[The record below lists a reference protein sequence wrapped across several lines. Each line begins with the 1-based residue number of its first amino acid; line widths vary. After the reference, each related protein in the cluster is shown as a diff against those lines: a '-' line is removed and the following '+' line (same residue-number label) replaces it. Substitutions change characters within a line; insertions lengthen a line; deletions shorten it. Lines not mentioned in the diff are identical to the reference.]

1 MTHSNHIITADLG
14 GTKMVVALVSQKG
27 EIVDRYRQPTM
38 AQDGPETVIERLY
51 YSIDFLLDRNNT
63 LPRQLEAMSLGIA
76 GIIDTRN
83 GIIDKAPNLPGW
95 ENLALKDK
103 IYERYSVPVH
113 ILNESDA
120 AALGEHRYG
129 AGKRLKNIALIT
141 LGTGIGGGLV
151 LDGRLFLGSSGSAF
165 EIGHMVIKDD
175 GPECGCGKNG
185 CLETLASGTAI
196 GREARRRITEGETSV
211 LVDMVHGAIE
221 EITAEK
227 VHKAAKQGDPL
238 ALRVLAGA
246 SHYLGLGI
254 INLVSIINPEMIIVG
269 GSVARIGNLLLDPVR
284 QIVKDKTFA
293 LMVKKLRIVQARLG
307 EDAGLIGAAAY
318 ALDQNH

>member
-1 MTHSNHIITADLG
+1 
-14 GTKMVVALVSQKG
+14 
-27 EIVDRYRQPTM
+27 
-38 AQDGPETVIERLY
+38 
-51 YSIDFLLDRNNT
+51 
-63 LPRQLEAMSLGIA
+63 MSLGIA
-76 GIIDTRN
+76 GIIDTTN
-83 GIIDKAPNLPGW
+83 GIVDKAPNLPGW
-95 ENLALKDK
+95 ENMKLRDK
-103 IYERYSVPVH
+103 IHDRYSVPVH
-113 ILNESDA
+113 ILNEADA

-129 AGKRLKNIALIT
+129 AGKKLKNVVLIT
-141 LGTGIGGGLV
+141 LGTGIGGGLI

-175 GPECGCGKNG
+175 GPDCGCGKNG

-227 VHKAAKQGDPL
+227 VHQAAKQGDPL

-284 QIVKDKTFA
+284 QMVKDKTFA
-293 LMVKKLRIVQARLG
+293 LMVKKLKIVKARLG
-307 EDAGLIGAAAY
+307 EDAGLMGAAAY
-318 ALDQNH
+318 ALDQK

>member
-1 MTHSNHIITADLG
+1 MTNSNHVITADLG
-14 GTKMVVALVSQKG
+14 GTKMVVALVSPEG
-27 EIVDRYRQPTM
+27 EIIDRHRQPTM

-51 YSIDFLLDRNNT
+51 SSIDFLLERNDT

-103 IYERYSVPVH
+103 IYDRYTVPVH
-113 ILNESDA
+113 ILNETDA

-129 AGKRLKNIALIT
+129 AGKGLKNVALIT

-151 LDGRLFLGSSGSAF
+151 LDGRLFVGSSGSAF

-196 GREARRRITEGETSV
+196 GREARRRITEGEHSV

-227 VHKAAKQGDPL
+227 VHKATKRGDPL

-254 INLVSIINPEMIIVG
+254 INLVSIINPEMIIIG

-284 QIVKDKTFA
+284 QMVKDNTFA
-293 LMVKKLRIVQARLG
+293 LMVKKLKIVRARLG
-307 EDAGLIGAAAY
+307 EDAGLMGAAAY
-318 ALDQNH
+318 ALDQK